1 MWSLWKFEMLWVVI
15 INKNISENIV
25 QSSNVFE
32 LHIRLLLNNN
42 LIIYCK
48 KTTIFASKID
58 WMKSV
63 PLTLE

>member
-1 MWSLWKFEMLWVVI
+1 MWSLWKLEMLWVVI

-42 LIIYCK
+42 LIIYYK

>member
-25 QSSNVFE
+25 QSSNIFE

-48 KTTIFASKID
+48 KTTFTSKID